1 MCMNANVVYI
11 LVVLILTWIYFQTR
25 SLKSNED
32 EYFVLNKSE
41 GVFGLSLSFYASGM
55 GLWILTSPAEVA
67 WYGLGYDIYGYA
79 LSAATPFVLIYIFGP
94 KIADLLPNGA
104 TLAQFVETKYG
115 NIAQKIVSVVA
126 VIYMGAFLVAEFAS
140 ISFVFESISSVR
152 GVLVSLL
159 IAITT
164 LAYLFRHGF
173 KASYFTD
180 RIQSYGIIFLLAIV
194 LMIWFSQNSISDI
207 VSLANSGGLNSFE
220 TFSLKSALAVIIAVT
235 AAEVFSMGYWQRTF
249 SAENSKV
256 IKQASIYSGT
266 GAFLTI
272 LILGIGGAVGAGKG
286 LEVPALSFIDQLE
299 LNNFTIMLL
308 ISLAT
313 LLVTSSIDTLE
324 NAIASTISLDIIKKK
339 SEEAKLITL
348 LVVGIALIISNEV
361 TSIFNVFLVADLFAA
376 CLVFPAF
383 YRIKKSSKDILL
395 VVPFVG
401 SLISAYI
408 FRYVSIN
415 PQLNPGGV
423 FIPTDLYG
431 LADLNTFAVALL
443 SSMVITVVADKVIKY
458 N

>member
-1 MCMNANVVYI
+1 MNANVVYLI
-11 LVVLILTWIYFQTR
+11 VVLILTWIYFQTR
-25 SLKSNED
+25 SLKSSED

-41 GVFGLSLSFYASGM
+41 GVLGLSLSFYASGM

-79 LSAATPFVLIYIFGP
+79 LSAATPFILIYIFGP
-94 KIADLLPNGA
+94 KIADLLPKGA

-115 NIAQKIVSVVA
+115 NIAQKIVSIVA
-126 VIYMGAFLVAEFAS
+126 VIYMGAFLIAEFAS

-152 GVLVSLL
+152 GILISLL

-180 RIQSYGIIFLLAIV
+180 RLQSYGIILLLAIV
-194 LMIWFSQNSISDI
+194 LTIWLSQNSLSEL
-207 VSLANSGGLNSFE
+207 VTYANAGGLGSFE

-249 SAENSKV
+249 SAENSKA
-256 IKQASIYSGT
+256 IKQASIFSGI

-286 LEVPALSFIDQLE
+286 IESPALSFIEQLD
-299 LNNFTIMLL
+299 LNNFTIILL
-308 ISLAT
+308 VSLAT

-324 NAIASTISLDIIKKK
+324 NAIASTISLDILKKK

-348 LVVGIALIISNEV
+348 LVVCISFVISIEV

-395 VVPFVG
+395 IIPFIG
-401 SLISAYI
+401 SLIFVYVY
-408 FRYVSIN
+408 RYLFIDLQV
-415 PQLNPGGV
+415 NPGGV

-431 LADLNTFAVALL
+431 LADLNTFAIGLL
-443 SSMVITVVADKVIKY
+443 SSMVITLVADKVIK
-458 N
+458 

>member
-1 MCMNANVVYI
+1 MNANIVYLI
-11 LVVLILTWIYFQTR
+11 VVLILTWIYFQTR
-25 SLKSNED
+25 SLKSNEN

-41 GVFGLSLSFYASGM
+41 GVLGLSLSFYASGM

-79 LSAATPFVLIYIFGP
+79 LSAATPFILIYIFGP
-94 KIADLLPNGA
+94 KIADLLPKGA

-115 NIAQKIVSVVA
+115 NIAQKIVSIVA
-126 VIYMGAFLVAEFAS
+126 VIYMGAFLIAEFAS

-152 GVLVSLL
+152 GILISLL

-180 RIQSYGIIFLLAIV
+180 RLQSYGIILLLAIV
-194 LMIWFSQNSISDI
+194 LTIWLSQNSLSEL
-207 VSLANSGGLNSFE
+207 VTYANAGGLGSFE

-249 SAENSKV
+249 SAENSKA
-256 IKQASIYSGT
+256 IKQASIFSGI

-286 LEVPALSFIDQLE
+286 IESPALSFIEQLD
-299 LNNFTIMLL
+299 LNNFTIILL
-308 ISLAT
+308 VSLAT

-324 NAIASTISLDIIKKK
+324 NAIASTISLDILKKK

-348 LVVGIALIISNEV
+348 LVVCVSLVISIEV

-395 VVPFVG
+395 IIPFVG
-401 SLISAYI
+401 SLISVYVY
-408 FRYVSIN
+408 RYLFIDLQV
-415 PQLNPGGV
+415 NPGGV

-431 LADLNTFAVALL
+431 LADLNTFAIGLL
-443 SSMVITVVADKVIKY
+443 SSMVITLVADKAIK
-458 N
+458 

>member
-1 MCMNANVVYI
+1 MNENVVYLI
-11 LVVLILTWIYFQTR
+11 VVLILTWIYFQTR
-25 SLKSNED
+25 SLKSSED

-41 GVFGLSLSFYASGM
+41 GVLGLSLSFYASGM

-79 LSAATPFVLIYIFGP
+79 LSAATPFLLIYIFGP
-94 KIADLLPNGA
+94 KIADLLPKGA

-115 NIAQKIVSVVA
+115 NIAQKIVSIVA
-126 VIYMGAFLVAEFAS
+126 VIYMGAFLIAEFAS

-152 GVLVSLL
+152 GILISLL

-180 RIQSYGIIFLLAIV
+180 RLQSYGIILLLAIV
-194 LMIWFSQNSISDI
+194 LTIWLSQNSLSE
-207 VSLANSGGLNSFE
+207 LLTYANAGGLGSFE

-249 SAENSKV
+249 SAENSKA
-256 IKQASIYSGT
+256 IKQASIFSGI

-286 LEVPALSFIDQLE
+286 IESPALSFIEQLD
-299 LNNFTIMLL
+299 LNNFTIILL
-308 ISLAT
+308 VSLAT

-324 NAIASTISLDIIKKK
+324 NAIASTISLDILKKK

-348 LVVGIALIISNEV
+348 LVVCIALVISIEV

-395 VVPFVG
+395 IIPFVG
-401 SLISAYI
+401 SLISVYVY
-408 FRYVSIN
+408 RYLFIDLQV
-415 PQLNPGGV
+415 NPGGV

-431 LADLNTFAVALL
+431 LADLNTFAIGLL
-443 SSMVITVVADKVIKY
+443 SSMVITLLADKAIK
-458 N
+458 

>member
-1 MCMNANVVYI
+1 MNANVVYLI
-11 LVVLILTWIYFQTR
+11 VVLILTWIYFQTR
-25 SLKSNED
+25 SLKSNEN

-41 GVFGLSLSFYASGM
+41 GVLGLSLSFYASGM

-79 LSAATPFVLIYIFGP
+79 LSAATPFILIYIFGP
-94 KIADLLPNGA
+94 KIADLLPKGA

-115 NIAQKIVSVVA
+115 IIAQKIVSIVA
-126 VIYMGAFLVAEFAS
+126 VIYMGAFLIAEFAS

-152 GVLVSLL
+152 GILISLL

-180 RIQSYGIIFLLAIV
+180 RLQSYGIILLLAIV
-194 LMIWFSQNSISDI
+194 LTIWLSQNSLSEL
-207 VSLANSGGLNSFE
+207 VTYANVGGLSSFE

-249 SAENSKV
+249 SAENSKA
-256 IKQASIYSGT
+256 IKQASIFSGI

-286 LEVPALSFIDQLE
+286 IESPALSFIEQLD
-299 LNNFTIMLL
+299 LNNFTIILL
-308 ISLAT
+308 VSLAT

-324 NAIASTISLDIIKKK
+324 NAIASTISLDILKKK

-348 LVVGIALIISNEV
+348 LVVCISLVISIEV

-395 VVPFVG
+395 IIPFIG
-401 SLISAYI
+401 SLISVYVY
-408 FRYVSIN
+408 RYLFIDLQV
-415 PQLNPGGV
+415 NPGGV

-431 LADLNTFAVALL
+431 LADLNTFAIGLL
-443 SSMVITVVADKVIKY
+443 SSMVITLVADKAIK
-458 N
+458 

>member
-1 MCMNANVVYI
+1 MNANIVYLI
-11 LVVLILTWIYFQTR
+11 VVLILTWIYFQTR
-25 SLKSNED
+25 SLKSNEN

-41 GVFGLSLSFYASGM
+41 GVLGLSLSFYASGM

-79 LSAATPFVLIYIFGP
+79 LSAATPFMLIYIFGP
-94 KIADLLPNGA
+94 KIADLLPKGA

-115 NIAQKIVSVVA
+115 NIAQKIVSIVA
-126 VIYMGAFLVAEFAS
+126 VIYMGAFLIAEFAS

-152 GVLVSLL
+152 GILISLL

-180 RIQSYGIIFLLAIV
+180 RLQSYGIILLLAIV
-194 LMIWFSQNSISDI
+194 FTIWLSQNSFSQL
-207 VSLANSGGLNSFE
+207 VTYANEGGLSSFE
-220 TFSLKSALAVIIAVT
+220 TFSFKSALAVIIAVT

-249 SAENSKV
+249 SAENSKA
-256 IKQASIYSGT
+256 IKQASIFSGI

-286 LEVPALSFIDQLE
+286 IESPALSFIEQLD
-299 LNNFTIMLL
+299 LNNFTIILL
-308 ISLAT
+308 VSLAT

-324 NAIASTISLDIIKKK
+324 NAIASTISLDILKKK

-348 LVVGIALIISNEV
+348 LVVCVAFVISNEV

-395 VVPFVG
+395 IIPFVG
-401 SLISAYI
+401 SMISVYVY
-408 FRYVSIN
+408 RYLFLDLQV
-415 PQLNPGGV
+415 NPGGI
-423 FIPTDLYG
+423 FIPTDPYG
-431 LADLNTFAVALL
+431 LADLNTFAIGLI
-443 SSMVITVVADKVIKY
+443 SSIVITLVADKAIK
-458 N
+458 

>member
-1 MCMNANVVYI
+1 MNANVVYFI
-11 LVVLILTWIYFQTR
+11 IILILTWIYFQTR
-25 SLKSNED
+25 NLKSNED

-41 GVFGLSLSFYASGM
+41 GVLGLSLSFYASGM

-94 KIADLLPNGA
+94 KIAELLPNGA

-115 NIAQKIVSVVA
+115 IIAQKIVSVVA
-126 VIYMGAFLVAEFAS
+126 VIYMGAFLIAEFAS

-194 LMIWFSQNSISDI
+194 LMIWFSQNSFSDI
-207 VSLANSGGLNSFE
+207 ISLANSGGLNSFE

-299 LNNFTIMLL
+299 LNNFTILLL

-408 FRYVSIN
+408 YRYVSID

-423 FIPTDLYG
+423 FVPTDLYG

-443 SSMVITVVADKVIKY
+443 SSMVITLVADKVIKY

>member
-1 MCMNANVVYI
+1 MNANVIYLI
-11 LVVLILTWIYFQTR
+11 VVLILTWIYFQTR
-25 SLKSNED
+25 GLKSSED

-41 GVFGLSLSFYASGM
+41 GVLGLSLSFYASGM

-79 LSAATPFVLIYIFGP
+79 LSAATPFILIYIFGP
-94 KIADLLPNGA
+94 KIADLLPKGA

-115 NIAQKIVSVVA
+115 NIAQKIVSIVA
-126 VIYMGAFLVAEFAS
+126 VIYMGAFLIAEFAS

-152 GVLVSLL
+152 GILISLL

-180 RIQSYGIIFLLAIV
+180 RLQSYRIILLLAIV
-194 LMIWFSQNSISDI
+194 FTIWLSQNSLSQL
-207 VSLANSGGLNSFE
+207 VTYANAGGLSSFE
-220 TFSLKSALAVIIAVT
+220 TFSFKSALAVIIAVT

-249 SAENSKV
+249 SAENSKA
-256 IKQASIYSGT
+256 IKQASIFSGV

-286 LEVPALSFIDQLE
+286 IESPALSFIEQLD
-299 LNNFTIMLL
+299 LNNFTIILL
-308 ISLAT
+308 VSLAT

-324 NAIASTISLDIIKKK
+324 NAIASTISLDILKKK

-348 LVVGIALIISNEV
+348 LVVCIALVISIEV

-395 VVPFVG
+395 IIPFVG
-401 SLISAYI
+401 SLISVYVY
-408 FRYVSIN
+408 RYLFIDLQV
-415 PQLNPGGV
+415 NPGGV

-431 LADLNTFAVALL
+431 LADLNTFAIGLL
-443 SSMVITVVADKVIKY
+443 SSMVITLVANKAIK
-458 N
+458 

>member
-1 MCMNANVVYI
+1 MNANLVYLI
-11 LVVLILTWIYFQTR
+11 IILILTWIYFQTR
-25 SLKSNED
+25 NLKSNED

-41 GVFGLSLSFYASGM
+41 GVLGLSLSFYASGM

-94 KIADLLPNGA
+94 KIAELLPNGA

-115 NIAQKIVSVVA
+115 IIAQKIVSVVA
-126 VIYMGAFLVAEFAS
+126 VIYMGAFLIAEFAS

-194 LMIWFSQNSISDI
+194 LMIWFSQNSFSDI
-207 VSLANSGGLNSFE
+207 ISLANSGGLNSFE

-299 LNNFTIMLL
+299 LNNLTIMLL

-361 TSIFNVFLVADLFAA
+361 TSIFNVFLVADLFAT

-383 YRIKKSSKDILL
+383 YRIKKSSKDVLL
-395 VVPFVG
+395 IVPFVG
-401 SLISAYI
+401 SLISVYTY
-408 FRYVSIN
+408 RYLSIDS
-415 PQLNPGGV
+415 QLNPGGV

-431 LADLNTFAVALL
+431 LADLNTFAIALL
-443 SSMVITVVADKVIKY
+443 SSMVITLVADKVIK
-458 N
+458 

>member
-1 MCMNANVVYI
+1 MNANVVYLI
-11 LVVLILTWIYFQTR
+11 VVLILTWIYFQTR

-41 GVFGLSLSFYASGM
+41 GVIGLSLSFYASGM

-94 KIADLLPNGA
+94 KIAELLPNGA

-115 NIAQKIVSVVA
+115 IIAQKIVSVVA
-126 VIYMGAFLVAEFAS
+126 VIYMGAFLIAEFAS

-194 LMIWFSQNSISDI
+194 LMIWFSQNSFSDI
-207 VSLANSGGLNSFE
+207 ISLANSGGLNSFE

-408 FRYVSIN
+408 FRYVSID

-443 SSMVITVVADKVIKY
+443 SSMVITLVADKVIK
-458 N
+458 

>member
-1 MCMNANVVYI
+1 MNANVIYLI
-11 LVVLILTWIYFQTR
+11 VVLILTWIYFQTR
-25 SLKSNED
+25 SLKSSED

-41 GVFGLSLSFYASGM
+41 GVLGLSLSFYASGM

-79 LSAATPFVLIYIFGP
+79 LSAATPFVLIYFFGP

-115 NIAQKIVSVVA
+115 SIAQKIVSIVA
-126 VIYMGAFLVAEFAS
+126 VIYMGAFLIAEFAS

-152 GVLVSLL
+152 GILISLL

-180 RIQSYGIIFLLAIV
+180 RIQSYGIILLLAIV
-194 LMIWFSQNSISDI
+194 LTIWLSQNSLSEL
-207 VSLANSGGLNSFE
+207 VTYANAGGLGSFE

-249 SAENSKV
+249 SAENSKA
-256 IKQASIYSGT
+256 IKKASIFSGI

-272 LILGIGGAVGAGKG
+272 LILGIGGAVGAGKR
-286 LEVPALSFIDQLE
+286 LESPALSFIEQLD
-299 LNNFTIMLL
+299 LNNFTIILL
-308 ISLAT
+308 VSLAT

-324 NAIASTISLDIIKKK
+324 NAIASTISLDILKKK

-348 LVVGIALIISNEV
+348 LVVCISFVISIEV

-395 VVPFVG
+395 IIPFVG
-401 SLISAYI
+401 SLISVYVY
-408 FRYVSIN
+408 RYLFIDFQV
-415 PQLNPGGV
+415 NPGGV

-431 LADLNTFAVALL
+431 LADLNTFAIGLL
-443 SSMVITVVADKVIKY
+443 SSMVITLVADKAIK
-458 N
+458 

>member
-1 MCMNANVVYI
+1 VNANVVYFI
-11 LVVLILTWIYFQTR
+11 IILILTWIYFQTR
-25 SLKSNED
+25 NLKSNED

-41 GVFGLSLSFYASGM
+41 GVLGLSLSFYASGM

-94 KIADLLPNGA
+94 KIAELLPNGA

-115 NIAQKIVSVVA
+115 IIAQKIVSVVA
-126 VIYMGAFLVAEFAS
+126 VVYMGAFLIAEFAS

-194 LMIWFSQNSISDI
+194 LMIWFSQNSFSDI
-207 VSLANSGGLNSFE
+207 ISLANSGGLNSFKS
-220 TFSLKSALAVIIAVT
+220 FSLKSALAVIIAVT

-286 LEVPALSFIDQLE
+286 LEIPALSFIDQLE
-299 LNNFTIMLL
+299 LNNFTILLL

-383 YRIKKSSKDILL
+383 YRIKKTSKDILL

-408 FRYVSIN
+408 FRYVSID

-443 SSMVITVVADKVIKY
+443 SSMVITLVADKVIK
-458 N
+458 

>member
-1 MCMNANVVYI
+1 MNVNVIYLI
-11 LVVLILTWIYFQTR
+11 VVLILTWIYFQTR
-25 SLKSNED
+25 SLKSNEE

-41 GVFGLSLSFYASGM
+41 GVLGLSLSFYASGM

-79 LSAATPFVLIYIFGP
+79 LSAATPFILIYIFGP
-94 KIADLLPNGA
+94 KIANLLPKGA

-115 NIAQKIVSVVA
+115 SIAQKIVSIVA
-126 VIYMGAFLVAEFAS
+126 VIYMGAFLIAEFAS

-152 GVLVSLL
+152 GILISLL
-159 IAITT
+159 IAIIT

-180 RIQSYGIIFLLAIV
+180 RLQSYGIILLLAIV
-194 LMIWFSQNSISDI
+194 LSIWLSQNSLSEL
-207 VSLANSGGLNSFE
+207 VTFANAGGLSSFE

-249 SAENSKV
+249 SAENSKA
-256 IKQASIYSGT
+256 IKQASIFSGV

-286 LEVPALSFIDQLE
+286 IESPTLSFIEQLD
-299 LNNFTIMLL
+299 LNNFTVILL
-308 ISLAT
+308 VSLAT

-324 NAIASTISLDIIKKK
+324 NAIASTISLDIFKKK

-348 LVVGIALIISNEV
+348 LVVCVALVISIEV

-376 CLVFPAF
+376 CLVYPSF

-395 VVPFVG
+395 IVPFVG
-401 SLISAYI
+401 SLISVYLY
-408 FRYVSIN
+408 RYLFIDLQV
-415 PQLNPGGV
+415 NPGGI

-431 LADLNTFAVALL
+431 LADLNTFAIGLL
-443 SSMVITVVADKVIKY
+443 SSMVITLVADKAIK
-458 N
+458 

>member
-1 MCMNANVVYI
+1 MNANIVYLI
-11 LVVLILTWIYFQTR
+11 VVLILTWIYFQTR
-25 SLKSNED
+25 SLKSNEN

-41 GVFGLSLSFYASGM
+41 GVLGLSLSFYASGM

-79 LSAATPFVLIYIFGP
+79 LSAATPFILIYIFGP
-94 KIADLLPNGA
+94 KIADLLPKGA

-115 NIAQKIVSVVA
+115 NIAQKIVSIVA
-126 VIYMGAFLVAEFAS
+126 VIYMGAFLIAEFAS

-152 GVLVSLL
+152 GILISLL

-180 RIQSYGIIFLLAIV
+180 RLQSYGIILLLAIV
-194 LMIWFSQNSISDI
+194 LTIWLSQNSLSEL
-207 VSLANSGGLNSFE
+207 VTYANAGGLGSFE

-249 SAENSKV
+249 SAENSKA
-256 IKQASIYSGT
+256 IKQASIFSGI

-286 LEVPALSFIDQLE
+286 IESPALSFIEQLD
-299 LNNFTIMLL
+299 LNNFTIILL
-308 ISLAT
+308 VSLAT

-324 NAIASTISLDIIKKK
+324 NAIASTISLDILKKK

-348 LVVGIALIISNEV
+348 LVVCISLVISIEV

-395 VVPFVG
+395 IIPFVG
-401 SLISAYI
+401 SLISVYVY
-408 FRYVSIN
+408 RYLFIDLQV
-415 PQLNPGGV
+415 NPGGI

-431 LADLNTFAVALL
+431 LADLNTFAIGLL
-443 SSMVITVVADKVIKY
+443 SSMVITLVADKAIK
-458 N
+458 

>member
-1 MCMNANVVYI
+1 MNANVVYLI
-11 LVVLILTWIYFQTR
+11 VILILTWIYFQTR
-25 SLKSNED
+25 NLKSNED
-32 EYFVLNKSE
+32 EYFVLKKSE
-41 GVFGLSLSFYASGM
+41 GVLGLSLSFYASGM

-94 KIADLLPNGA
+94 KIAELLPNGA

-115 NIAQKIVSVVA
+115 IIAQKIVSVVA
-126 VIYMGAFLVAEFAS
+126 VIYMGAFLIAEFAS

-194 LMIWFSQNSISDI
+194 LMIWFSQNSFSDI
-207 VSLANSGGLNSFE
+207 ISLANSGGLNSFE

-286 LEVPALSFIDQLE
+286 LEIPALSFIDQLE
-299 LNNFTIMLL
+299 LNNFTILLL

-408 FRYVSIN
+408 FRYVSID

-443 SSMVITVVADKVIKY
+443 SSMVITLVADKVIK
-458 N
+458 

>member
-1 MCMNANVVYI
+1 MNANMIYLI
-11 LVVLILTWIYFQTR
+11 VVLILTWIYFQTR
-25 SLKSNED
+25 SLKSNEN

-41 GVFGLSLSFYASGM
+41 GVLGLSLSFYASGM

-79 LSAATPFVLIYIFGP
+79 LSAATPFILIYIFGP
-94 KIADLLPNGA
+94 KIADLLPKGA

-115 NIAQKIVSVVA
+115 KIAQKIVSIVA
-126 VIYMGAFLVAEFAS
+126 VIYMGAFLIAEFAS

-152 GVLVSLL
+152 GILISLL

-180 RIQSYGIIFLLAIV
+180 RLQSYGIILLLAIV
-194 LMIWFSQNSISDI
+194 LTIWLSQNSLSEL
-207 VSLANSGGLNSFE
+207 VAYANAGGLGSFE

-249 SAENSKV
+249 SAENSKA
-256 IKQASIYSGT
+256 IKQASIFSGI

-286 LEVPALSFIDQLE
+286 IESPALSFIEQLD
-299 LNNFTIMLL
+299 LNNFTIILL
-308 ISLAT
+308 VSLAT

-324 NAIASTISLDIIKKK
+324 NAIASTISLDILKKK

-348 LVVGIALIISNEV
+348 LVVCISLVISIEV

-395 VVPFVG
+395 IIPFVG
-401 SLISAYI
+401 SLISVYVY
-408 FRYVSIN
+408 RYLFIDLQV
-415 PQLNPGGV
+415 NPGGV

-431 LADLNTFAVALL
+431 LADLNTFAIGLI
-443 SSMVITVVADKVIKY
+443 SSMVITLVADKAMK
-458 N
+458 

>member
-1 MCMNANVVYI
+1 MNANVIYLI
-11 LVVLILTWIYFQTR
+11 VVLILTWVYFQTR

-41 GVFGLSLSFYASGM
+41 GVLGLSLSFYASGM

-79 LSAATPFVLIYIFGP
+79 LSAATPFILIYIFGP
-94 KIADLLPNGA
+94 KIADLLPKGA

-115 NIAQKIVSVVA
+115 NIAQKIVSIVA
-126 VIYMGAFLVAEFAS
+126 VIYMGAFLIAEFAS

-152 GVLVSLL
+152 GILISLL

-180 RIQSYGIIFLLAIV
+180 RLQSYGIILLLAIV
-194 LMIWFSQNSISDI
+194 LNIWLSQNSLSEL
-207 VSLANSGGLNSFE
+207 VTYANAGGLGSFE

-249 SAENSKV
+249 SAENSKA
-256 IKQASIYSGT
+256 IKQASIFSGI

-286 LEVPALSFIDQLE
+286 IESPALSFIEQLD
-299 LNNFTIMLL
+299 LNNFTIILL
-308 ISLAT
+308 VSLAT

-324 NAIASTISLDIIKKK
+324 NAIASTISLDILKKK

-348 LVVGIALIISNEV
+348 LVVCISLVISIEV

-395 VVPFVG
+395 IIPFIG
-401 SLISAYI
+401 SLISVY
-408 FRYVSIN
+408 FYRYLIIDLQV
-415 PQLNPGGV
+415 NPGGV

-431 LADLNTFAVALL
+431 LADLNTFAIGLL
-443 SSMVITVVADKVIKY
+443 SSMVITLVANKAIK
-458 N
+458 

>member
-1 MCMNANVVYI
+1 MNANVVYLI
-11 LVVLILTWIYFQTR
+11 VVLILTWIYFQTR
-25 SLKSNED
+25 SLKSNEN

-41 GVFGLSLSFYASGM
+41 GVLGLSLSFYASGM

-79 LSAATPFVLIYIFGP
+79 LSAATPFILIYIFGP
-94 KIADLLPNGA
+94 KIADLLPKGA

-115 NIAQKIVSVVA
+115 NIAQKIVSIVA
-126 VIYMGAFLVAEFAS
+126 VIYMGAFLIAEFAS

-152 GVLVSLL
+152 GILISLL

-180 RIQSYGIIFLLAIV
+180 RLQSYGIILLLAIV
-194 LMIWFSQNSISDI
+194 LTIWLSRNSLSEL
-207 VSLANSGGLNSFE
+207 VTYANAGGLSSFE

-249 SAENSKV
+249 SAENSKA
-256 IKQASIYSGT
+256 IKQASIFSGI

-286 LEVPALSFIDQLE
+286 IESPALSFIEQLD
-299 LNNFTIMLL
+299 LNNFTIILL
-308 ISLAT
+308 VSLAT

-324 NAIASTISLDIIKKK
+324 NAIASTISLDILKKK

-348 LVVGIALIISNEV
+348 LVVCIALVISIEV

-395 VVPFVG
+395 IIPFVG
-401 SLISAYI
+401 SLISVYVY
-408 FRYVSIN
+408 RYLFIDLQV
-415 PQLNPGGV
+415 NPGGV

-431 LADLNTFAVALL
+431 LADLNTFAIGLL
-443 SSMVITVVADKVIKY
+443 SSMVITLVADKAIK
-458 N
+458 

>member
-1 MCMNANVVYI
+1 MNANVIYLI
-11 LVVLILTWIYFQTR
+11 VVLILTWIYFQTR
-25 SLKSNED
+25 SLKSNEN

-41 GVFGLSLSFYASGM
+41 GVLGLSLSFYASGM

-79 LSAATPFVLIYIFGP
+79 LSAATPFILIYIFGP
-94 KIADLLPNGA
+94 KIADLLPKGA

-115 NIAQKIVSVVA
+115 NIAQKIVSIVA
-126 VIYMGAFLVAEFAS
+126 VIYMGAFLIAEFAS

-152 GVLVSLL
+152 GILISLL
-159 IAITT
+159 IGITT

-180 RIQSYGIIFLLAIV
+180 RLQSFGIILLLSIV
-194 LMIWFSQNSISDI
+194 FFIWFSQNNLSEIMTY
-207 VSLANSGGLNSFE
+207 ANAGGLNSFE

-249 SAENSKV
+249 SAENSKA
-256 IKQASIYSGT
+256 IKQASIFSGV

-286 LEVPALSFIDQLE
+286 IESPPLSFIEQLD
-299 LNNFTIMLL
+299 LNNFTIILL
-308 ISLAT
+308 VSLAT

-324 NAIASTISLDIIKKK
+324 NAIASTISLDILKKK

-348 LVVGIALIISNEV
+348 LVVCVSLVISIEV

-395 VVPFVG
+395 IIPFVG
-401 SLISAYI
+401 SLVSVYVY
-408 FRYVSIN
+408 RYLFIDLQV
-415 PQLNPGGV
+415 NPGGV

-431 LADLNTFAVALL
+431 LADLNTFAIGLL
-443 SSMVITVVADKVIKY
+443 SSMVITLVADQAIK
-458 N
+458 

>member
-1 MCMNANVVYI
+1 MNENVVYLI
-11 LVVLILTWIYFQTR
+11 VVLILTWIYFQTR
-25 SLKSNED
+25 SLKSNEN

-41 GVFGLSLSFYASGM
+41 GVLGLSLSFYASGM

-79 LSAATPFVLIYIFGP
+79 LSAATPFILIYIFGP
-94 KIADLLPNGA
+94 KIADLLPKGA

-115 NIAQKIVSVVA
+115 NIAQKIVSIVA
-126 VIYMGAFLVAEFAS
+126 VIYMGAFLIAEFAS

-152 GVLVSLL
+152 GILISLL
-159 IAITT
+159 IGITT

-180 RIQSYGIIFLLAIV
+180 KLQSFGIILLLSIV
-194 LMIWFSQNSISDI
+194 FFIWFSQNNLSEIMTY
-207 VSLANSGGLNSFE
+207 ANAGGLNSFE

-249 SAENSKV
+249 SAENSKA
-256 IKQASIYSGT
+256 IKQASIFSGV

-286 LEVPALSFIDQLE
+286 IESPPLSFIEQLD
-299 LNNFTIMLL
+299 LNNFTIILL
-308 ISLAT
+308 VSLAT

-324 NAIASTISLDIIKKK
+324 NAIASTISLDILKKK

-348 LVVGIALIISNEV
+348 LIVCVSLVISIEV

-383 YRIKKSSKDILL
+383 YRIKKSSKDIFLI
-395 VVPFVG
+395 VPFVG
-401 SLISAYI
+401 SLISVYLY
-408 FRYVSIN
+408 RYLFIDLQV
-415 PQLNPGGV
+415 NPGGI

-431 LADLNTFAVALL
+431 LADLNTFAIGLL
-443 SSMVITVVADKVIKY
+443 SSMVITLVADKAIK
-458 N
+458 

>member
-1 MCMNANVVYI
+1 MNANVVYL

-180 RIQSYGIIFLLAIV
+180 RIQSYGIIFLLTIV

-256 IKQASIYSGT
+256 IKQASVYSGA

-272 LILGIGGAVGAGKG
+272 LILGVGGAVGAGKG
-286 LEVPALSFIDQLE
+286 LEVPTLSFIDQLE
-299 LNNFTIMLL
+299 LNNLTIMLL

-361 TSIFNVFLVADLFAA
+361 TSIFNVFLVADLFAT

-383 YRIKKSSKDILL
+383 YRIKKSSKDVLL
-395 VVPFVG
+395 IVPFVG
-401 SLISAYI
+401 SLISVYTY
-408 FRYVSIN
+408 RYLSIDS
-415 PQLNPGGV
+415 QLNPGGV

-431 LADLNTFAVALL
+431 LADLNTFAIALL
-443 SSMVITVVADKVIKY
+443 SSMVITLVADKVIK
-458 N
+458 

>member
-1 MCMNANVVYI
+1 MNANVVYLI
-11 LVVLILTWIYFQTR
+11 VVLILTWIYFQTR
-25 SLKSNED
+25 SLKSNEN

-41 GVFGLSLSFYASGM
+41 GVLGLSLSFYASGM

-79 LSAATPFVLIYIFGP
+79 LSAATPFILIYIFGP
-94 KIADLLPNGA
+94 KIADLLPKGA

-115 NIAQKIVSVVA
+115 NIAQKIVSIVA
-126 VIYMGAFLVAEFAS
+126 VIYMGAFLIAEFAS

-152 GVLVSLL
+152 GILISLL

-180 RIQSYGIIFLLAIV
+180 RLQSYGIILLLAIV
-194 LMIWFSQNSISDI
+194 LTIWLSQNSLSEL
-207 VSLANSGGLNSFE
+207 VTYANAGGLSSFE

-249 SAENSKV
+249 SAENSKA
-256 IKQASIYSGT
+256 IKQASIFSGI

-286 LEVPALSFIDQLE
+286 IESPALSFIEQLD
-299 LNNFTIMLL
+299 LNNFTIILL
-308 ISLAT
+308 VSLAT

-324 NAIASTISLDIIKKK
+324 NAIASTISLDILKKK

-348 LVVGIALIISNEV
+348 LVVCIALVISIEV

-383 YRIKKSSKDILL
+383 YRIKKSSKDSLL
-395 VVPFVG
+395 IIPFVG
-401 SLISAYI
+401 SLISVYVY
-408 FRYVSIN
+408 RYLFIDLQV
-415 PQLNPGGV
+415 NPGGV

-431 LADLNTFAVALL
+431 LADLNTFAIGLL
-443 SSMVITVVADKVIKY
+443 SSMVITLVADKAIK
-458 N
+458 

>member
-1 MCMNANVVYI
+1 MNANVVYFI
-11 LVVLILTWIYFQTR
+11 IILILTWIYFQTR
-25 SLKSNED
+25 NLKSNED

-41 GVFGLSLSFYASGM
+41 GVLGLSLSFYASGM

-94 KIADLLPNGA
+94 KIAELLPNGA

-115 NIAQKIVSVVA
+115 IIAQKIVSVVA
-126 VIYMGAFLVAEFAS
+126 VVYMGAFLIAEFAS

-194 LMIWFSQNSISDI
+194 LMIWFSQNSFSDI
-207 VSLANSGGLNSFE
+207 ISLANSGGLNSFE

-299 LNNFTIMLL
+299 LNNFTILLL

-408 FRYVSIN
+408 FRYVSID

-443 SSMVITVVADKVIKY
+443 SSMVITLVADKVIKY

>member
-1 MCMNANVVYI
+1 MNANVIYLI
-11 LVVLILTWIYFQTR
+11 VVLILTWIYFQTR

-41 GVFGLSLSFYASGM
+41 GVLGLSLSFYASGM

-67 WYGLGYDIYGYA
+67 WYGLGFDIYGYA

-94 KIADLLPNGA
+94 KIADLLPKGA

-115 NIAQKIVSVVA
+115 NIAQKIVSIVA
-126 VIYMGAFLVAEFAS
+126 VIYMGAFLIAEFAS

-152 GVLVSLL
+152 GILISLL

-180 RIQSYGIIFLLAIV
+180 RLQSYGIILLLAIV
-194 LMIWFSQNSISDI
+194 LTIWLSQNSFSEL
-207 VSLANSGGLNSFE
+207 VTFANAGGLNSFE
-220 TFSLKSALAVIIAVT
+220 TFSFKSALAVIIAVT

-249 SAENSKV
+249 SAENSKA
-256 IKQASIYSGT
+256 IKQASIFSGI

-286 LEVPALSFIDQLE
+286 IESPALSFIEQLD
-299 LNNFTIMLL
+299 LNNFTIILL
-308 ISLAT
+308 VSLAT

-324 NAIASTISLDIIKKK
+324 NAIASTISLDILKKK

-348 LVVGIALIISNEV
+348 LVVCIALVISIEV

-383 YRIKKSSKDILL
+383 YRIKKSSKDVLL
-395 VVPFVG
+395 IIPFVG
-401 SLISAYI
+401 SLISVYVY
-408 FRYVSIN
+408 RYLFIDLQV
-415 PQLNPGGV
+415 NPGGI

-431 LADLNTFAVALL
+431 LADLNTFAIGLL
-443 SSMVITVVADKVIKY
+443 SSMVITLVADKAIK
-458 N
+458 